1 MSQKKVDAYKAEK
14 ANREKIMKK
23 ESIFTPT
30 FVINTLI
37 SFLFYIVFYV
47 LTSSIGTYALQ
58 QLHQSTVVSL
68 SLSSV
73 FVIGA
78 LIGRVW
84 TGINITRIGM
94 KRLLYIGGLIFL
106 VLTFGY
112 YLTTNIPLLFLIRVI
127 QGAGFGIG
135 ATASGTIAGHVVPA
149 SRRGEGIGY
158 YALSVTLAAAVGP
171 ALSIMIYSSLGFGSL
186 LGIALGLLVV
196 TFILIFFVR
205 VKEFSDAERAYALE
219 HEPKGVERYIEKSAL
234 PISIIAFLAGFIDSA
249 ILTGM
254 GSFST
259 DLKIPLAGSLFFTMY
274 AVLIFVSRPFTGRLF
289 DTKGDNWI
297 FNPTFIFFAVAMLLV
312 GLAGFFSP
320 AIGFVV
326 LLIAGGAFGLGYGGV
341 APFGQAIAIR
351 DSSKDRIGVA
361 TSTFFGF
368 LDLGVG
374 GGPIVLGAIIPMLG
388 NGMLGFRN
396 LYLYSAPAVVIVW
409 IIYYLIHG
417 KHQKSSSKV

>member
-1 MSQKKVDAYKAEK
+1 
-14 ANREKIMKK
+14 MKK

-47 LTSSIGTYALQ
+47 LTSSIGTYA
-58 QLHQSTVVSL
+58 LHQSTVVSL

-186 LGIALGLLVV
+186 LGIALGLLVI

-205 VKEFSDAERAYALE
+205 VKEFSAEERAYALA

>member
-1 MSQKKVDAYKAEK
+1 
-14 ANREKIMKK
+14 
-23 ESIFTPT
+23 
-30 FVINTLI
+30 
-37 SFLFYIVFYV
+37 
-47 LTSSIGTYALQ
+47 
-58 QLHQSTVVSL
+58 
-68 SLSSV
+68 
-73 FVIGA
+73 
-78 LIGRVW
+78 
-84 TGINITRIGM
+84 M
-94 KRLLYIGGLIFL
+94 KRLLYIGGIIFL

-274 AVLIFVSRPFTGRLF
+274 AILIFVSRPFTGRLF

-417 KHQKSSSKV
+417 KHQKSSSEV

>member
-1 MSQKKVDAYKAEK
+1 
-14 ANREKIMKK
+14 MKK

-186 LGIALGLLVV
+186 LGIALGLLVI

-205 VKEFSDAERAYALE
+205 VKEFSADR
-219 HEPKGVERYIEKSAL
+219 KS
-234 PISIIAFLAGFIDSA
+234 
-249 ILTGM
+249 
-254 GSFST
+254 
-259 DLKIPLAGSLFFTMY
+259 
-274 AVLIFVSRPFTGRLF
+274 
-289 DTKGDNWI
+289 
-297 FNPTFIFFAVAMLLV
+297 
-312 GLAGFFSP
+312 
-320 AIGFVV
+320 VV
-326 LLIAGGAFGLGYGGV
+326 
-341 APFGQAIAIR
+341 
-351 DSSKDRIGVA
+351 
-361 TSTFFGF
+361 
-368 LDLGVG
+368 
-374 GGPIVLGAIIPMLG
+374 
-388 NGMLGFRN
+388 
-396 LYLYSAPAVVIVW
+396 
-409 IIYYLIHG
+409 
-417 KHQKSSSKV
+417 

>member
-1 MSQKKVDAYKAEK
+1 
-14 ANREKIMKK
+14 MKK

-186 LGIALGLLVV
+186 LGIALGLLVI

-205 VKEFSDAERAYALE
+205 VKEFSAEERAYFNYCL
-219 HEPKGVERYIEKSAL
+219 
-234 PISIIAFLAGFIDSA
+234 
-249 ILTGM
+249 
-254 GSFST
+254 FS
-259 DLKIPLAGSLFFTMY
+259 
-274 AVLIFVSRPFTGRLF
+274 
-289 DTKGDNWI
+289 
-297 FNPTFIFFAVAMLLV
+297 
-312 GLAGFFSP
+312 
-320 AIGFVV
+320 
-326 LLIAGGAFGLGYGGV
+326 
-341 APFGQAIAIR
+341 
-351 DSSKDRIGVA
+351 RI
-361 TSTFFGF
+361 
-368 LDLGVG
+368 
-374 GGPIVLGAIIPMLG
+374 
-388 NGMLGFRN
+388 
-396 LYLYSAPAVVIVW
+396 Y
-409 IIYYLIHG
+409 
-417 KHQKSSSKV
+417 

>member
-1 MSQKKVDAYKAEK
+1 
-14 ANREKIMKK
+14 MKK

-47 LTSSIGTYALQ
+47 LTSSISTYALQ

-84 TGINITRIGM
+84 TGITITKLGM
-94 KRLLYIGGLIFL
+94 KRLLYIGGILFLALI
-106 VLTFGY
+106 FGY
-112 YLTTNIPLLFLIRVI
+112 YLTTNIPLLFIIRIV

-135 ATASGTIAGHVVPA
+135 ATASGTIAGHIVPA

-171 ALSIMIYSSLGFGSL
+171 ALSIMIYSSLGFTYL
-186 LGIALGLLVV
+186 LGLASILLVL
-196 TFILIFFVR
+196 TFVLIFFVH
-205 VKEFSDAERAYALE
+205 VKELSPEERAHALA
-219 HEPKGVERYIEKSAL
+219 HQPQGVDKFLEKSAL
-234 PISIIAFLAGFIDSA
+234 PISIVAFLAGFIDSA

-259 DLKIPLAGSLFFTMY
+259 ALHIPLAGSLFFTMY
-274 AVLIFVSRPFTGRLF
+274 AILIFLSRPLTGRIF
-289 DTKGDNWI
+289 DTKGDNWV
-297 FNPTFIFFAVAMLLV
+297 FHPTFIFFTVAMLLV
-312 GLAGFFSP
+312 GLAGFFNP
-320 AIGFVV
+320 TLGFVV

-351 DSSKDRIGVA
+351 DSNKERIGVA

-374 GGPIVLGAIIPMLG
+374 GGPIVLGAIIPLLG
-388 NGMLGFRN
+388 QGMSGFRN
-396 LYLYSAPAVVIVW
+396 LYLYSAPAVIAVW

-417 KHQKSSSKV
+417 KKQKVVV

>member
-1 MSQKKVDAYKAEK
+1 ME
-14 ANREKIMKK
+14 K

-135 ATASGTIAGHVVPA
+135 AIAGHVVPA

-186 LGIALGLLVV
+186 LGIALGLLVI

-205 VKEFSDAERAYALE
+205 VKEFSAEERAYALA

>member
-1 MSQKKVDAYKAEK
+1 
-14 ANREKIMKK
+14 MKK
-23 ESIFTPT
+23 ESIFTAT
-30 FVINTLI
+30 FIINTLI

-47 LTSSIGTYALQ
+47 LTSSIGTYALN
-58 QLHQSTVVSL
+58 QLHQSTVISL
-68 SLSSV
+68 SLSSI

-84 TGINITRIGM
+84 TGIMVTKLGM

-106 VLTFGY
+106 ILTFGY
-112 YLTTNIPLLFLIRVI
+112 YFTTNIPLLFLIRVI

-171 ALSIMIYSSLGFGSL
+171 ALSIQIYSSFGFKTL
-186 LGIALGLLVV
+186 LTLALALLIL
-196 TFILIFFVR
+196 TFIMIFFVR
-205 VKEFSDAERAYALE
+205 VKEFSAEEREHALA
-219 HEPKGVERYIEKSAL
+219 HQPKGIDKYIEKSAL

-254 GSFST
+254 GPFSM
-259 DLKIPLAGSLFFTMY
+259 DLHVPAAGSLFFTMY
-274 AVLIFVSRPFTGRLF
+274 AILIFISRPFTGRIF
-289 DTKGDNWI
+289 DSKGDNWV
-297 FNPTFIFFAVAMLLV
+297 FHPTFLFFAVAMLLV
-312 GLAGFFSP
+312 GVAGYFHPTS
-320 AIGFVV
+320 GFLM
-326 LLIAGGAFGLGYGGV
+326 LLVAGAAFGLGYGGV
-341 APFGQAIAIR
+341 APFGQAVAIR
-351 DSSKDRIGVA
+351 EAGKERIGVA

-374 GGPIVLGAIIPMLG
+374 GGPIVLGAIIPLLG
-388 NGMLGFRN
+388 HGMVGFRN
-396 LYLYSAPAVVIVW
+396 LYLLSAPAVVIVW

-417 KHQKSSSKV
+417 KNHKKVLG

>member
-1 MSQKKVDAYKAEK
+1 
-14 ANREKIMKK
+14 MKK

-30 FVINTLI
+30 FIINTLI
-37 SFLFYIVFYV
+37 SFLFYIVFYL
-47 LTSSIGTYALQ
+47 LTSSIGTYALKN
-58 QLHQSTVVSL
+58 LHQSTVVSL
-68 SLSSV
+68 SLSSI

-78 LIGRVW
+78 LVGRVW
-84 TGINITRIGM
+84 TGLSITKLGM
-94 KRLLYIGGLIFL
+94 KRLLYIGGIIFL
-106 VLTFGY
+106 VMTLGY
-112 YLTTNIPLLFLIRVI
+112 YATSNVGLLFLIRII

-149 SRRGEGIGY
+149 ARRGEGIGY

-171 ALSIMIYSSLGFGSL
+171 ALSIMIFSTYGFGIL
-186 LGIALGLLVV
+186 LALALVLLIV
-196 TFILIFFVR
+196 TFVMIFFVR
-205 VKEFSDAERAYALE
+205 VKELGAEEREHALANQ
-219 HEPKGVERYIEKSAL
+219 PKGIDRYIEKSAL
-234 PISIIAFLAGFIDSA
+234 PISIVAFLAGFIDSA

-254 GSFST
+254 GTFST

-274 AVLIFVSRPFTGRLF
+274 AVLIFLSRPLTGRLF
-289 DTKGDNWI
+289 DTKGDNSVWH
-297 FNPTFIFFAVAMLLV
+297 PTFLFYTIAMLLV
-312 GLAGFFSP
+312 GLAGFFAP
-320 AIGFVV
+320 AIGFVI

-341 APFGQAIAIR
+341 APFGQAVAIR
-351 DSSKDRIGVA
+351 DSSKERIGVA

-388 NGMLGFRN
+388 NGMHGFQN

-417 KHQKSSSKV
+417 KNQKKTA

>member
-1 MSQKKVDAYKAEK
+1 ME
-14 ANREKIMKK
+14 K

-94 KRLLYIGGLIFL
+94 KRLLYIGGIIFL

-259 DLKIPLAGSLFFTMY
+259 DLKIPLAGSLFFTVY
-274 AVLIFVSRPFTGRLF
+274 AILIFVSRPFTGRLF

-388 NGMLGFRN
+388 NGMIGFRN

-417 KHQKSSSKV
+417 KHQKSSSEV

>member
-1 MSQKKVDAYKAEK
+1 ME
-14 ANREKIMKK
+14 K

-94 KRLLYIGGLIFL
+94 KRLLYIGGIIFL

-274 AVLIFVSRPFTGRLF
+274 AILIFVSRPFTGRLF

-351 DSSKDRIGVA
+351 NSSKDRIGVA

-388 NGMLGFRN
+388 NGMIGFRN

-417 KHQKSSSKV
+417 KHQKSSSEV

>member
-1 MSQKKVDAYKAEK
+1 
-14 ANREKIMKK
+14 MKK

-186 LGIALGLLVV
+186 LGIALGLLVI

-205 VKEFSDAERAYALE
+205 VKEFSAEERAYALA

-326 LLIAGGAFGLGYGGV
+326 LLIAGGSFGLGYGGV

>member
-1 MSQKKVDAYKAEK
+1 ME
-14 ANREKIMKK
+14 K

-94 KRLLYIGGLIFL
+94 KRLLYIGGIIFL

-259 DLKIPLAGSLFFTMY
+259 DLKIPLAGSLFFTVY
-274 AVLIFVSRPFTGRLF
+274 AILIFVSRPFTGRLF

-351 DSSKDRIGVA
+351 NSSKDRIGVA

-417 KHQKSSSKV
+417 KHQKSSSEV

>member
-1 MSQKKVDAYKAEK
+1 
-14 ANREKIMKK
+14 MKK

-30 FVINTLI
+30 FIINTLI

-47 LTSSIGTYALQ
+47 LTSSIGTYALE
-58 QLHQSTVVSL
+58 QLHQSTVISL

-84 TGINITRIGM
+84 TGISITRIGM

-106 VLTFGY
+106 ILTFGY
-112 YLTTNIPLLFLIRVI
+112 YLTTNIPLLFIIRII

-149 SRRGEGIGY
+149 ARRGEGIGY

-171 ALSIMIYSSLGFGSL
+171 ALSIMIYSALGFNTL
-186 LGIALGLLVV
+186 LGLALALLVI
-196 TFILIFFVR
+196 TFILVFFVH
-205 VKEFSDAERAYALE
+205 VQEFTPEEREIALAN
-219 HEPKGVERYIEKSAL
+219 EPKGVERYIEKSAL

-274 AVLIFVSRPFTGRLF
+274 AIFIFISRPFTGRLF
-289 DTKGDNWI
+289 DAKGDNWI
-297 FNPTFIFFAVAMLLV
+297 FNPTFAFFAVAMLLV
-312 GLAGFFSP
+312 GIAGFFSP
-320 AIGFVV
+320 AIGFVI

-341 APFGQAIAIR
+341 APFGQAVAIR
-351 DSSKDRIGVA
+351 DSSKERIGVA

-374 GGPIVLGAIIPMLG
+374 GGPIILGAIIPMLG
-388 NGMLGFRN
+388 KGMLGFRN
-396 LYLYSAPAVVIVW
+396 LYLYSAPAVVVVW

-417 KHQKSSSKV
+417 KNQKVTTRS

>member
-1 MSQKKVDAYKAEK
+1 
-14 ANREKIMKK
+14 MKK

-37 SFLFYIVFYV
+37 SFLFYIVFYF

-186 LGIALGLLVV
+186 LGIALGLLVP
-196 TFILIFFVR
+196 
-205 VKEFSDAERAYALE
+205 SY
-219 HEPKGVERYIEKSAL
+219 
-234 PISIIAFLAGFIDSA
+234 
-249 ILTGM
+249 
-254 GSFST
+254 
-259 DLKIPLAGSLFFTMY
+259 
-274 AVLIFVSRPFTGRLF
+274 
-289 DTKGDNWI
+289 
-297 FNPTFIFFAVAMLLV
+297 
-312 GLAGFFSP
+312 
-320 AIGFVV
+320 
-326 LLIAGGAFGLGYGGV
+326 
-341 APFGQAIAIR
+341 
-351 DSSKDRIGVA
+351 
-361 TSTFFGF
+361 
-368 LDLGVG
+368 
-374 GGPIVLGAIIPMLG
+374 
-388 NGMLGFRN
+388 
-396 LYLYSAPAVVIVW
+396 
-409 IIYYLIHG
+409 
-417 KHQKSSSKV
+417 